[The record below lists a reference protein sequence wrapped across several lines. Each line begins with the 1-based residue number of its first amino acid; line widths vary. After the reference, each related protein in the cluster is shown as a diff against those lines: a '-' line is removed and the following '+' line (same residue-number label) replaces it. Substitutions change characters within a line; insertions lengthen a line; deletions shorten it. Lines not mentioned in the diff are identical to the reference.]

1 MACKHNLVRHT
12 WSTEG
17 GRPRWTAMH
26 CASCD
31 ARLSLG
37 PSNDDIPLSEVLVAS
52 CAHSDADLDR
62 YDNEGAFDW
71 DPSRPL
77 AYQWPWNGF
86 PTREASE
93 AHNAAGD
100 AQIEALIA
108 EQTRHDVAAS
118 VARHDAF
125 APFSQDPMEAF
136 GSGGPMFANRRIEG
150 MAVPARETAPDA
162 FAPVDTASIE
172 PWCASPETQLSDACD
187 AVNGALDEAETK
199 VRELAGALVDLA
211 QVESEYAE
219 TIGAVKLL
227 SALAEPSPGW
237 EERVE
242 YAIDEKFDS
251 TDGEL

>member
-100 AQIEALIA
+100 AQIEALID

-118 VARHDAF
+118 VVRH
-125 APFSQDPMEAF
+125 
-136 GSGGPMFANRRIEG
+136 
-150 MAVPARETAPDA
+150 DA

-172 PWCASPETQLSDACD
+172 PWCASPGTQLSDACG

-211 QVESEYAE
+211 QVESEHAE

-242 YAIDEKFDS
+242 HAIDEKFDS